1 MFVDG
6 RDRLDIA
13 CDCDAVIG
21 GDGLVISIAAASIIA
36 KVTRDRLMCAL
47 AQDCPGYGFES
58 HKGYSVPE
66 HLEALDRLGPTV
78 HHRRF
83 FAPVVAAR
91 EKHQPRTIEDGIAA
105 METQVSLE
113 IVGCGADVVASIGC
127 GLSYASCQANRCFSA
142 LTRQT
147 RSLSGDD
154 GHSVPVGQAR
164 IGHFGRFMRFTSL
177 IIELI
182 RARPRLVVW
191 LVVLLQAALWLIVP
205 LLLYR
210 SPPGD
215 LATVLAYGREYQ
227 VGTDLGPPL
236 AFWLADIAFRA
247 AGNHMFGVYLL
258 AQLCS
263 IATFWTLYLL
273 ARAIVGGQQAVLA
286 VLLTMTVTAFS
297 SPGLEFGPLVL
308 ARPLWALLLLHSWQL
323 IGQNRRNAWFAW
335 SIEAGLLLLTTSA
348 AIGLLL
354 LVAGFALATERGR
367 RTLMSFDPLFA
378 LLVIVVLALP
388 YLIWLIRADTLAL
401 PHWPAMADL
410 SARALH
416 WAALLGGLLLAI
428 SGIVLLVAAQL
439 RLVRPQS
446 GRGADH
452 LSAAG
457 RSAGARFRLFLR
469 DRPGAVR
476 QPDLRPVRFRSRRRA
491 APASRLLMSGLAAI
505 VATGDLVHLRRQRL
519 LRSVWAAAVV
529 APALAVLATTIFLPW
544 TGGGE
549 VTTSLP
555 ARAIAN
561 FFGDSFERRTNQPLR
576 AVTGDAQL
584 AALISLDAGRP
595 HLLLDATPER
605 TPWLTLAKFNETGGV
620 VVWRAS
626 DTVGT
631 PPADIAQRFPGLV
644 PEVPRAFEWFVT
656 GRQPLLRIG
665 WAIVRPKTP

>member
-1 MFVDG
+1 M
-6 RDRLDIA
+6 A
-13 CDCDAVIG
+13 PG
-21 GDGLVISIAAASIIA
+21 GD
-36 KVTRDRLMCAL
+36 
-47 AQDCPGYGFES
+47 
-58 HKGYSVPE
+58 
-66 HLEALDRLGPTV
+66 
-78 HHRRF
+78 
-83 FAPVVAAR
+83 
-91 EKHQPRTIEDGIAA
+91 
-105 METQVSLE
+105 
-113 IVGCGADVVASIGC
+113 
-127 GLSYASCQANRCFSA
+127 
-142 LTRQT
+142 
-147 RSLSGDD
+147 
-154 GHSVPVGQAR
+154 
-164 IGHFGRFMRFTSL
+164 FGRFMRFTSL

-191 LVVLLQAALWLIVP
+191 LVVLFQAALWLLVP

-247 AGNHMFGVYLL
+247 AGDHMIGVYLL

-286 VLLTMTVTAFS
+286 VLMTMTVAAFS

-348 AIGLLL
+348 ALGLLL
-354 LVAGFALATERGR
+354 LIAGFALATARGR
-367 RTLMSFDPLFA
+367 RMLTSFDPLFA

-388 YLIWLIRADTLAL
+388 YLIWLIRAGTLAW
-401 PHWPAMADL
+401 PHWPAVADL
-410 SARALH
+410 SGRAQH
-416 WAALLGGLLLAI
+416 WAALLGYLLLSI
-428 SGIVLLVAAQL
+428 SGIVLLVALNSGWFGRNPEEAPIIY
-439 RLVRPQS
+439 RPPVEP
-446 GRGADH
+446 
-452 LSAAG
+452 L
-457 RSAGARFRLFLR
+457 ARDFVYFF
-469 DRPGAVR
+469 AI
-476 QPDLRPVRFRSRRRA
+476 
-491 APASRLLMSGLAAI
+491 APALLGSLISGLFGLDRVAGGSGVALLMLGLAAV
-505 VATGDLVHLRRQRL
+505 VATGDLVQLRRHRL
-519 LRSVWAAAVV
+519 LRAVWAAAIV
-529 APALAVLATTIFLPW
+529 APALAVFATTIFVPW
-544 TGGGE
+544 TSGGE

-555 ARAIAN
+555 ARAIAS
-561 FFGDSFERRTNQPLR
+561 FFGDSFERRTNHPLK
-576 AVTGDAQL
+576 AVAGDAQL
-584 AALISLDAGRP
+584 AALISLDAARP
-595 HLLLDATPER
+595 HLYLDAAPQR

-631 PPADIAQRFPGLV
+631 PPPDIAQRFPGLV